1 MNQELMNIK
10 QVAEYYSISESTV
23 RRRLRERKN
32 GDGTFPIPIFGFG
45 RIARWRKSDIE
56 SWSEIEPE
64 IVTVETPTQ
73 RNRKVELAQQGLASL
88 GICTFQEFTGG

>member
-45 RIARWRKSDIE
+45 RIARWCIAKRDGSTDWIWR
-56 SWSEIEPE
+56 SIGADSGSRCYI
-64 IVTVETPTQ
+64 
-73 RNRKVELAQQGLASL
+73 
-88 GICTFQEFTGG
+88 